1 MIQAHG
7 SFCMQML
14 GKSSPHKP
22 GTPTRRT
29 NSRKVGGDG
38 SPREAAASQAQENGN
53 GGAHTDDAPESPAK
67 PLDKRHSSSR
77 DVEAGGLDVVRPLG
91 HVNQCMHPFQ

>member
-1 MIQAHG
+1 MFPAQVCQ
-7 SFCMQML
+7 CMQML

-38 SPREAAASQAQENGN
+38 SPREAAAPPVQENGN
-53 GGAHTDDAPESPAK
+53 GSSHADDAPDNPAK

-91 HVNQCMHPFQ
+91 HVDQRMQAC